1 MNTRP
6 SFFPLPSPFV
16 CEYGGILTEA
26 RLSYET
32 YGTLNAAKDNAIL
45 VFHALSGSHHAAG
58 YCADVPEAAPFWNEE
73 CALGWWD
80 NFIGPDKAINT
91 DKFFVIC
98 ANYLGGCYGS
108 TGPSSPHPDDGKPY
122 GSRFPLVT
130 TGDVARSQAALIDHL
145 GIGKLHA
152 VTGPSVGGLIC
163 LSFATLFPDRVDIVL
178 PLGTGFSLTSL
189 QRLHNFEQITAIE
202 SDHNFF
208 GGDYYDK
215 AHPDNGLML
224 ARMVAHKTY
233 VSLETM
239 ENRARGEVVQP
250 REGFSF
256 YHIGHQMESYM
267 FHHGRKFVRRF
278 DANTYLRIM
287 AMWQHFDLC
296 RGTGTDTLE
305 DVFSRCKHQRYM
317 IFTIDTDVCFYPD
330 EQAQMER
337 VLRKAGVRCLRVTVH
352 SEKGHDSF
360 LLETELFTPHL
371 RHTLEYSW

>member
-1 MNTRP
+1 MQTQP
-6 SFFPLPSPFV
+6 SFFKLPEPFA
-16 CEYGGILTEA
+16 CEYGAVLRGA

-58 YCADVPEAAPFWNEE
+58 ICPDVPEAAPFWTEE
-73 CALGWWD
+73 CVLGWWD
-80 NFIGPDKAINT
+80 NFIGPAKAINT

-130 TGDVARSQAALIDHL
+130 TADVARSQAALLDHL
-145 GIGKLHA
+145 GIEKLHA
-152 VTGPSVGGLIC
+152 VTGPSVGGMIC
-163 LSFATLFPDRVDIVL
+163 LTFATLFPERVDIVL
-178 PLGTGFSLTSL
+178 PLGTGLLATNL

-202 SDHNFF
+202 GDQHFNH
-208 GGDYYDK
+208 GDYYEGPR
-215 AHPDNGLML
+215 PDSGLML
-224 ARMVAHKTY
+224 ARMIAHKTY

-239 ENRARGEVVQP
+239 ENRARGEVLKA
-250 REGFSF
+250 REGFGF
-256 YHIGHQMESYM
+256 YKITHQMESYM
-267 FHHGRKFVRRF
+267 FHHGRKFVKRF

-296 RGTGTDTLE
+296 RSSGQTDLVE
-305 DVFSRCKHQRYM
+305 VFQRCKHQRYM

-330 EQAQMER
+330 EQAHMER
-337 VLRKAGVRCLRVTVH
+337 ILRKAGVRCLRVTVH

-371 RHTLEYSW
+371 RHTLEYTW